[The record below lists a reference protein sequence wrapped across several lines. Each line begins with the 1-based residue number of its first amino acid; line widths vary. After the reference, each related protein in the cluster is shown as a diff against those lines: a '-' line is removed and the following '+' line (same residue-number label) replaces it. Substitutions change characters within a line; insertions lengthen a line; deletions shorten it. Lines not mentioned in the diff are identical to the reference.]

1 MSVFLILINSMLFA
15 QHPVCFMTKGEA
27 AMVKQNLLTYP
38 LLNTSYTEIKNEVDK
53 WVDKD
58 VDVPFPKDPAGGYTH
73 DKHKANYTLMFNSG
87 LMYELTGETKYA
99 KLVKDMFLK
108 YAVLNP
114 ILKVHPQATSAF
126 PGHLFWQ
133 ALNDAN
139 WLVYTGLAFDCIHD
153 YLTPEE
159 RKTIA
164 DGAFKPEVDF
174 FTKDMKNWFNLIHN
188 HAVWAC
194 AGVGIVGIAT
204 DNEDYVTMALKGT
217 EKDGKAGFLAQMNG
231 LFSPDGY
238 YNEGPYY
245 TRYAILPFYVFANAI
260 NNTKPE
266 MNIFHYRNSILQK
279 ALNGALQQTNLNGAF
294 YSYNDALK
302 EKTFISNEVVEA
314 LNIGW
319 KAYGEDAGWLTVAKQ
334 QGRVTLSTG
343 GMKIAA
349 ALQGNKNIEKYYPYK
364 SIEFTDGANGDEG
377 GVSILRTGKD
387 DHLTSLIYKYSSQG
401 MAHGHFD
408 KLNINLYDKGNE
420 VLQDYG
426 AARFINIEQKW
437 GGRYL
442 PETKSFAQQTIAHN
456 TITVDETSH
465 FNAEEA
471 IGDQYHS
478 NKIFSSVGYKA
489 VQVVSAMDDK
499 AYDNVKLYRSIYM
512 LQLPDNSNAV
522 IVDLFK
528 VKSEAYHQYD
538 LPFNYLG
545 TLMDVNTKYKS
556 YTTSQS
562 ALGTKNGYQFL
573 WKEAEA
579 KAAYPLSQFTFLN
592 NNTFYTVSSLT
603 DDSTKLYFTR
613 IGANDPKFNLRRD
626 PAYIIRRTGKN
637 KTFVNVIEGHGNFN
651 PVTEISTESYSAV
664 KNIEMTE
671 ADEFTTVSITIN
683 NKKLLIVECNKGL
696 GISEKHTY
704 KLNDNTIEFTG
715 PYTVVYDHKKLN

>member
-1 MSVFLILINSMLFA
+1 MLFA

-27 AMVKQNLLTYP
+27 VTVKRNLLTYP
-38 LLNTSYTEIKNEVDK
+38 TLNASYTEIKNEVDK

-58 VDVPFPKDPAGGYTH
+58 IDVPFPKDPAGGYTH

-114 ILKVHPQATSAF
+114 TLMNHPQATSAF

-153 YLTPEE
+153 YLTPVE
-159 RKTIA
+159 RKIIA
-164 DGAFKPEVDF
+164 EGAFKPEVDF

-194 AGVGIVGIAT
+194 GGVGIVGIAT

-217 EKDGKAGFLAQMNG
+217 DKDGKAGFLAQMNG

-245 TRYAILPFYVFANAI
+245 TRYAILPFYLFANAI

-266 MNIFHYRNSILQK
+266 LNIFHFRNSILQK

-319 KAYGEDAGWLTVAKQ
+319 KAYGEDAGWLAVAKE

-343 GMKIAA
+343 GMSIAG
-349 ALQGNKNIEKYYPYK
+349 ALQRNKNIEKYYPYK
-364 SIEFTDGANGDEG
+364 SIEFTDGPNGDEG

-387 DHLTSLIYKYSSQG
+387 DNLTSLIFKYSSQG

-442 PETKSFAQQTIAHN
+442 PETKTFAQQTIAHN
-456 TITVDETSH
+456 TIVVDETSH

-471 IGDQYHS
+471 TGDQYHS
-478 NKIFSSVGYKA
+478 NKIFSSVGKNA

-499 AYDNVKLYRSIYM
+499 AYNNVKMYRTIYM

-528 VKSEAYHQYD
+528 VKSDVYHQYD

-545 TLMDVNTKYKS
+545 TLMDVNTKYKT

-562 ALGTKNGYQFL
+562 TLGTKNGYQFL

-579 KAAYPLSQFTFLN
+579 NASYPMSQFTFLN

-613 IGANDPKFNLRRD
+613 IGANDPKFNLRRE
-626 PAYIIRRTGKN
+626 PAYIIRRTGQN

-683 NKKLLIVECNKGL
+683 NKKLLIVESNKGFSN
-696 GISEKHTY
+696 SEKHIF
-704 KLNDNTIEFTG
+704 KMNENTIEFTG